1 MRELPE
7 ACAHFDA
14 NTNTGFTPSAPTVG
28 PGQWTHETA
37 STFFLYGY
45 LIGEYADTL
54 LCGHPDL
61 VY

>member
-7 ACAHFDA
+7 ARAHFDA
-14 NTNTGFTPSAPTVG
+14 IANAGFTQSAANTA
-28 PGQWTHETA
+28 PGQRPPTTA

-45 LIGEYADTL
+45 LVGEDADTL

>member
-7 ACAHFDA
+7 YLAHFDTIA
-14 NTNTGFTPSAPTVG
+14 DAGYAPSGTTTA
-28 PGQWTHETA
+28 PGQQSKTTS

-45 LIGEYADTL
+45 LIGEDADPL

-61 VY
+61 RY